1 MRIRN
6 TVAKQLKWLVLIT
19 LVVTPVWV
27 NAEQTRYSLGL
38 GFEFASGTYG
48 TGSRTNT
55 VFIPFTAAVYPSE
68 RLDLFVEIPVIY
80 QSNNNVVSR
89 LGSGMHA
96 PQATGGTVAAAP
108 AGGMMGGS
116 SGVGSGGMG
125 QGGIGDIT
133 ARVGYVAIPERADMP
148 AVRPNVFV
156 KFPTA
161 DSSMALGTGEFDGG
175 FALELWKWLD
185 DWHTFAEAGYAIQ
198 GKSPA
203 IALKNYLFYS
213 AGAGYQLTERLRPM
227 VVLKGAT
234 PPVEGGDPLL
244 ETRLKLKYQATHH
257 TGIEGYLAKGIT
269 SASPDYGA
277 GIVVYYDF

>member
-1 MRIRN
+1 MIWD
-6 TVAKQLKWLVLIT
+6 TVAKQLKWLALIT
-19 LVVTPVWV
+19 LFVTPAWA
-27 NAEQTRYSLGL
+27 NAYETRYSLGL

-48 TGSRTNT
+48 TASRTNT

-96 PQATGGTVAAAP
+96 PQTTAATAPAAP

-116 SGVGSGGMG
+116 SGMGGGGMG

-133 ARVGYVAIPERADMP
+133 ARAGYVVIPERADMP
-148 AVRPNVFV
+148 AVRPNAFV

-161 DSSMALGTGEFDGG
+161 DSGMALGTGEFDGG
-175 FALELWKWLD
+175 FALELWKWMD
-185 DWHTFAEAGYAIQ
+185 NWYSFAEAGYAIQ
-198 GKSPA
+198 GRSSA

-227 VVLKGAT
+227 VILKGAT
-234 PPVEGGDPLL
+234 PPVEGSDPLL
-244 ETRLKLKYQATHH
+244 EARLKLKYQATHH

-269 SASPDYGA
+269 TASPDYGVGFA
-277 GIVVYYDF
+277 VYYDF